1 MLGQHK
7 KIEFPVRLT
16 ATQVR
21 ENVNNGAWHILWAN
35 GLSLKPDVFKDYKFI
50 NMHSLWMDISNHK
63 HRKASR

>member
-16 ATQVR
+16 ATQVQ
-21 ENVNNGAWHILWAN
+21 ENVNNAAWHILWAN

-50 NMHSLWMDISNHK
+50 NMHSL
-63 HRKASR
+63 